1 MDNDF
6 NYKPQQESHP
16 EADESVNTEPEE
28 TSEAPEPQEP
38 AAAPQVVTSKG
49 RPEGL
54 KKLLGFLGVLILLV
68 AAAGGVYYWQQSK
81 VKGLQSS
88 QTSLQS
94 QVSSLKS
101 QLAKQ
106 DAAQPEPK
114 QNPNAAPTTPS
125 ADMFDVITGAPGK
138 LTANEADVT
147 VSYSLK
153 NKPTEVWIESGTQPD
168 KLTTVSAHKKP
179 SGQGSGDYGAE
190 GFGITGLKA
199 GTVYYYRAAGTV
211 SGKTIYGGVV
221 TFTTPNATL

>member
-6 NYKPQQESHP
+6 NYKPQQPASQP
-16 EADESVNTEPEE
+16 EPDEPADGELEPE
-28 TSEAPEPQEP
+28 TSEPQETAP
-38 AAAPQVVTSKG
+38 ASKVVTSKG
-49 RPEGL
+49 GSGGF
-54 KKLLGFLGVLILLV
+54 KKFLGFLGVLILLA
-68 AAAGGVYYWQQSK
+68 AAAGGVYYWQQSR
-81 VKGLQSS
+81 VKGLQTS
-88 QTSLQS
+88 QTSLQG

-125 ADMFDVITGAPGK
+125 ADTFDVITGAPGK